1 ASRPAA
7 KSATVSISTRQPS
20 LRARAAS
27 TSGSPATTN
36 GGSAQAARCSQPIS
50 VMSGP
55 IPAGSPKVTA
65 SGGSRP
71 HAKLAPAALT
81 SSSEF
86 DVGILSEIAQMAL
99 GQHFEFLGPEVLLH
113 LLALLLVGFD
123 GASSADGEKVD
134 GARDGTRWQHI
145 AI

>member
-1 ASRPAA
+1 MGLVTTPRARRSSAAATARSMAATIGVLAPRPAA
-7 KSATVSISTRQPS
+7 T
-20 LRARAAS
+20 
-27 TSGSPATTN
+27 G
-36 GGSAQAARCSQPIS
+36 CSQPIS

-71 HAKLAPAALT
+71 NAMSAPAAPT
-81 SSSEF
+81 RSSEF

-99 GQHFEFLGPEVLLH
+99 GQRFEFLGPEVLLH

-123 GASSADGEKVD
+123 RATPADGEKVD
-134 GARDGTRWQHI
+134 GARSGT
-145 AI
+145 